1 MRTEIGKKLRAAQY
15 NLKTLGVERGSPE
28 SQSAFLLNLSI
39 RFQKI
44 VSFSLDAKYGNDD
57 LFDDEPSLRLATAVI
72 SRNSQFAA
80 EINDWGLEYQFSATT
95 DCINDLQS
103 EVEEIAP
110 DDGEGD
116 DESTNIDTLST
127 RKVADLPEL
136 DEILHEA
143 ESLPVCKQRGIAG
156 WLKTVY
162 ESSRGF
168 GLGTFDSSIL
178 ATTMK
183 KQSSKWTGLA
193 LGYVSDVVAI
203 THAFIT
209 KLLSSICADDHVTRE
224 LLSALM
230 DGLMQRYT
238 KALDQVQFL
247 LGVERMGTPMT
258 LDNHFNENLNKW

>member
-1 MRTEIGKKLRAAQY
+1 MRTEIGKKLRAAQQ
-15 NLKTLGVERGSPE
+15 NLQTLGVERGSPA
-28 SQSAFLLNLSI
+28 SQSAFLLSLSI
-39 RFQKI
+39 RFQRI

-72 SRNSQFAA
+72 LRNSQFAA
-80 EINDWGLEYQFSATT
+80 EIDDWGLEYRFSSTT
-95 DCINDLQS
+95 DYNNDSQS
-103 EVEEIAP
+103 KLEEIP
-110 DDGEGD
+110 PHTGGRD
-116 DESTNIDTLST
+116 DESNVIGTLST
-127 RKVADLPEL
+127 RKISDLPEL

-143 ESLPVCKQRGIAG
+143 EILPVCKEQGIAY
-156 WLKTVY
+156 WLQTVY

-203 THAFIT
+203 THTFIT
-209 KLLSSICADDHVTRE
+209 KLLASICADDHVTRE

-230 DGLMQRYT
+230 DGLMQRYA
-238 KALDQVQFL
+238 KALDQAQFL

-258 LDNHFNENLNKW
+258 LDDHFNDNLNKW